1 MPSLP
6 LYFSSLFFNPVL
18 HIPAPSTTPK
28 IFRGKGANE
37 SNVEDD
43 CFDDGN
49 STLKCGKGIRDYRYA
64 DRTLPG
70 GTTKIDQEEEEKKK
84 EEEEEKKKNTSRR
97 PRPHAVVARELS
109 SPARNRRPLAIFL
122 PHEEKDRGNVHNFVP
137 YRHTELYSVCY
148 DIGVPNNTP
157 WHITRSL
164 GNIARPPT
172 LFLVASNEEKNTA
185 TKLAPRKVLLVC
197 DIVPRFSNRKRL
209 RPSAKKKSSRRLAVR
224 GQRRPRFSLFLF
236 LSLFLAA
243 ARLIPPDSGR
253 RRSKSTVTDLFQ
265 AVKVEIDRRRLVLGY
280 NGAKT
285 APINGIAR

>member
-1 MPSLP
+1 
-6 LYFSSLFFNPVL
+6 
-18 HIPAPSTTPK
+18 
-28 IFRGKGANE
+28 
-37 SNVEDD
+37 
-43 CFDDGN
+43 
-49 STLKCGKGIRDYRYA
+49 
-64 DRTLPG
+64 
-70 GTTKIDQEEEEKKK
+70 
-84 EEEEEKKKNTSRR
+84 
-97 PRPHAVVARELS
+97 
-109 SPARNRRPLAIFL
+109 
-122 PHEEKDRGNVHNFVP
+122 
-137 YRHTELYSVCY
+137 
-148 DIGVPNNTP
+148 
-157 WHITRSL
+157 SL